1 MSNMRKFFILLFYSF
16 FLLILGRNLLFIPT
30 IKISGKQEIKEPQEI
45 RDEIINFLKDRKGDF
60 SIYYEDLSTEENF
73 SINSNAVVTAASI
86 NKLPIVAYLYYLAS
100 IDEIDLQESVIIQA
114 SDIQDYGT
122 GSLRYE
128 EPGGQYTLQSLA
140 RLSLKESDNT
150 AAHVLTVRLGEENIQ
165 AYVYQIGM
173 GSTSM
178 VDNETT
184 ARDIGKFFQ
193 MLYQNKITSK
203 PLTLE
208 LLDHMEDTE
217 FEDRIPVLLPE
228 KLHIYHKT
236 GDEVNF
242 IHDGGIITGGTAPF
256 TLVVLS
262 SNVVDEKSAKDT
274 ISKIAEIIYKNRGI
288 K

>member
-1 MSNMRKFFILLFYSF
+1 MRKLFILLFYSF

-30 IKISGKQEIKEPQEI
+30 VNIGGEQEIKEPQEI
-45 RDEIINFLKDRKGDF
+45 RDEIVNLLKERQGDF
-60 SIYYEDLSTEENF
+60 SIYYEDLKSEENF

-86 NKLPIVAYLYYLAS
+86 NKLPIVAYLYHLAS
-100 IDEIDLQESVIIQA
+100 KDEIDLQESVIIQA

-128 EPGGQYTLQSLA
+128 EPGGQYSLQSLA

-150 AAHVLTVRLGEENIQ
+150 AAHVLTIRLGEEDIQ
-165 AYVYQIGM
+165 AYAYQIGM

-208 LLDHMEDTE
+208 LLDYMEDTE
-217 FEDRIPVLLPE
+217 FEDRIPVLLSK

-236 GDEVNF
+236 GDGVNF
-242 IHDGGIITGGTAPF
+242 VHDGGIITGGKTPF

-262 SNVVDEKSAKDT
+262 SNVTDEKSAKET
-274 ISKIAEIIYKNRGI
+274 ISKIAQIIFSGRGN
-288 K
+288 